1 MVKSIVIGLGETGG
15 PLLNILGCDGY
26 DIKSGNDLQVGPYD
40 VMNVCIPYSEQF
52 IDKVKWYKSKLRPK
66 IIIIH
71 STVPIG
77 TTKQIE
83 NTVHSPILGKHDN
96 MELSI
101 KQFVK
106 WVGGEKAEE
115 AAYYLE
121 SFGLSCHTVKTS
133 DETEALKLMCLMTY
147 GVSIALAQYRKK
159 IADAV
164 GFSYLDI
171 LKWDRNYNDHVAE
184 YLNRPL
190 ITPPGA
196 EIGGHCII
204 QNMPYLYQFLP
215 SLLIEEILKFKPVT
229 RAYGDNL
236 ASV

>member
-1 MVKSIVIGLGETGG
+1 MRSIVIGLGETGG

-40 VMNVCIPYSEQF
+40 VMNVCIPYHDMF
-52 IDKVKWYKSKLRPK
+52 VDKVKYYKSKLRPK

-83 NTVHSPILGKHDN
+83 GAVHSPILGKHDN
-96 MELSI
+96 MEQSI
-101 KQFVK
+101 KKFIK

-115 AAYYLE
+115 AADYLE
-121 SFGLSCHTVKTS
+121 SFGMLCHAVKSS

-147 GVSIALAQYRKK
+147 GVSIALAEYRKK
-159 IADAV
+159 IADMV
-164 GFSYLDI
+164 GFSYVDVLT
-171 LKWDRNYNDHVAE
+171 WDTNYNNYVAE
-184 YLNRPL
+184 HLKRPL
-190 ITPPGA
+190 MSPPG
-196 EIGGHCII
+196 ETIGGHCII

-215 SLLIEEILKFKPVT
+215 SLFVEEILKFKPVK
-229 RAYGDNL
+229 RSYGDNL